1 MAKKQSQERRGYST
15 DIGEDGFPTD
25 PKHPF
30 NLQPEVSPE
39 EARSRYI
46 RRELRRFLMSWQA
59 GVSVAL
65 RDAVRF
71 CNRWNIAPPG
81 WVVNGVSRLISGEAP
96 KKGRGRGGY
105 AEDMKDFT
113 RWDHV
118 VTLREHLKLNGEWQS
133 WEDCFWRVSES
144 LEGTPEEGAYDTI
157 KKSYQRVE
165 KRARENP
172 GRYYL

>member
-1 MAKKQSQERRGYST
+1 VVKKQPPEWCGYST
-15 DIGEDGFPTD
+15 EIGEDGFPTD

-30 NLQPEVSPE
+30 NLQADVTPE
-39 EARSRYI
+39 EARARHI
-46 RRELRRFLMSWQA
+46 RRELRRFRMSWEA

-71 CNRWNIAPPG
+71 CNMWDIAPPD
-81 WVVNGVSRLISGEAP
+81 WVVNGVSSLISGEAP
-96 KKGRGRGGY
+96 KRRIGRGSH

-133 WEDCFWRVSES
+133 WDDCYWRVSTY
-144 LEGTPEEGAYDTI
+144 LEGKPEEGAEDTI
-157 KKSYQRVE
+157 KKAYQRVE
-165 KRARENP
+165 KRMRENP
-172 GRYYL
+172 GRYYI